1 MKTPYRP
8 CVKAAHLRQ
17 QRRRSRIAMILN
29 GISIGEAI
37 RRGEASMCQSVKVR
51 YFHKDKDPY
60 REISIDHATVAR
72 GRCTPLKNQKY

>member
-17 QRRRSRIAMILN
+17 KRRDSCMSLIEN
-29 GISIGEAI
+29 GISAGEEI

-51 YFHKDKDPY
+51 DFYKDKTPY
-60 REISIDHATVAR
+60 REIPVDQATVAR
-72 GRCTPLKNQKY
+72 GRCTQLKNQKY